1 MKGID
6 VSYHNGVIDWDK
18 VKQSGMV
25 DFVIIRAGYGK
36 STMDKQF
43 INNIVGANTSGLKV
57 GIYWFI
63 YAADEAEAVL
73 NAKKCEECIKLYKD
87 IITMRVW
94 ADWEYDSD
102 KRNPQTKESRT
113 AIVKAFCEYLESKGY
128 DVGIYANPDYINGK
142 FGDLSKYPLWLA
154 KYSTDKGNYSP
165 FMWQYSSSGEVP
177 GIKTKVD
184 MNICYGDAGETTTSI
199 KRVTLRMG
207 SRGADVTYLQQR
219 LTARGYGVGKIDGI
233 FGAKTL
239 EAVKAYQAEN
249 NLTIDGVVGVK
260 TWKSLEPEVAAKSL
274 AKEFSFSADGE
285 INISEDFKVMEFRCK
300 DGADKIL
307 IDVDFVTEKLQAIR
321 NHFNAPV
328 TINSAYRTES
338 YNKKVGG
345 AKESYHMK
353 GQAFDITV
361 KGHEPVEVYRY
372 AQSLGINGIIQY
384 NGFVHLDSRQNRY
397 WARNDNGRIEVKNM
411 EGD

>member
-6 VSYHNGVIDWDK
+6 VSYHNGVIDWGK

-25 DFVIIRAGYGK
+25 NFAIIRAGYGK
-36 STMDKQF
+36 STMDRQF

-57 GIYWFI
+57 GIYWLI

-113 AIVKAFCEYLESKGY
+113 AIVKAFCEYLKSKGY
-128 DVGIYANPDYINGK
+128 DVGVYANPDYINGK
-142 FGDLSKYPLWLA
+142 FGDLSEYPLWLA
-154 KYSTDKGNYSP
+154 KYSSDKGSYSP

-184 MNICYGDAGETTTSI
+184 MNICYVDTGETTTSI
-199 KRVTLRMG
+199 KRIALRMG
-207 SRGADVTYLQQR
+207 SCGTDVTYLQQR
-219 LTARGYGVGKIDGI
+219 LTARGYGVGTIDGI
-233 FGAKTL
+233 FGVKTL

-249 NLTIDGVVGVK
+249 GLTVDGVVGVK
-260 TWKSLEPEVAAKSL
+260 TWESLGILTMTKSTI
-274 AKEFSFSADGE
+274 KEFFLSSNGE
-285 INISEDFKVMEFRCK
+285 ENISKNFKVKEFRCK
-300 DGADKIL
+300 DGSDKIL
-307 IDVDFVTEKLQAIR
+307 VDTDFVQNKLQLIR

-328 TINSAYRTES
+328 TINSAYRTET
-338 YNKKVGG
+338 YNVKVGG
-345 AKESYHMK
+345 AKSSYHLN
-353 GQAFDITV
+353 GQAFDIVV
-361 KGHEPVEVYRY
+361 KGHTPNEIAQY
-372 AQSLGINGIIQY
+372 AQTLDIPGIIQY
-384 NGFVHLDSRQNRY
+384 DAFVHLDSREKKY
-397 WARNDNGRIEVKNM
+397 WAQNDNGKVTVVS
-411 EGD
+411 GF